1 MKDIRWG
8 KCFINMN
15 VGIHTNESK
24 DINFEITSKLISLG
38 VLENINMESAMP
50 GKEYDLIV
58 SLGGDGT
65 LLNVAK
71 KYIDTPIMGINTGNL
86 GYLTLATKDN
96 LHTCIKCIL
105 NKGFEVEER
114 MMIQGEFDSNSIIA
128 LNDIV
133 ISRGNYAKMI
143 DTKLYIDGKFVDTY
157 RGDGLIVSTPTGS
170 TAYSL
175 SAGGPIVEPS
185 LDVVL
190 ITPICSHSIKQ
201 RPLVVSANNE
211 IKIISDNDFMIV
223 SDGEEG
229 RISNNISISKFNK
242 KIKLVKLKNT
252 FFFDKVREK
261 LM

>member
-1 MKDIRWG
+1 
-8 KCFINMN
+8 MN
-15 VGIHTNESK
+15 IGVHTNKSK
-24 DINFEITSKLISLG
+24 DTNFEVTSKLISLG
-38 VLENINMESAMP
+38 SLENIKIESVIP
-50 GKEYDLIV
+50 NKDYDLII

-71 KYIDTPIMGINTGNL
+71 KYIDTPVMGINTGNL
-86 GYLTLATKDN
+86 GYLTVATKDE
-96 LHTCIKCIL
+96 LYDCLKVIK
-105 NKGFEVEER
+105 NNEFEIEER
-114 MMIQGEFDSNSIIA
+114 LMLNGNMNSNSIIA

-143 DTKLYIDGKFVDTY
+143 DLKLYIDDRFVDTY
-157 RGDGLIVSTPTGS
+157 RGDGLIISTPTGS

-185 LDVVL
+185 IDVVI

-201 RPLVVSANNE
+201 RPLVVSADSN
-211 IKIISDNDFMIV
+211 IKIESQNNFMIV
-223 SDGEEG
+223 ADGEEG
-229 RISNNISISKFNK
+229 VTDNRILISKYDK
-242 KIKLVKLKNT
+242 KIKLVKLKNS

>member
-1 MKDIRWG
+1 
-8 KCFINMN
+8 MN
-15 VGIHTNESK
+15 IGVHTNESK

-38 VLENINMESAMP
+38 LLENINIESVIP
-50 GKEYDLIV
+50 DKVYDLII

-71 KYIDTPIMGINTGNL
+71 NHMNTPIMGINTGNL
-86 GYLTLATKDN
+86 GYLTVATKDN
-96 LHTCIKCIL
+96 LHSCVKCIL
-105 NKGFEVEER
+105 NKEVEIEER
-114 MMIQGEFDSNSIIA
+114 MMLKGEFDSRNIIA

-143 DTKLYIDGKFVDTY
+143 DTKLYIDDKFVDIY
-157 RGDGLIVSTPTGS
+157 RGDGIIVSTPTGS

-201 RPLVVSANNE
+201 RPLVVSADSNIRIE
-211 IKIISDNDFMIV
+211 SENDFMIV

-229 RISNNISISKFNK
+229 ITSNKIVNSKFNK
-242 KIKLVKLKNT
+242 KIKLVKLKNS